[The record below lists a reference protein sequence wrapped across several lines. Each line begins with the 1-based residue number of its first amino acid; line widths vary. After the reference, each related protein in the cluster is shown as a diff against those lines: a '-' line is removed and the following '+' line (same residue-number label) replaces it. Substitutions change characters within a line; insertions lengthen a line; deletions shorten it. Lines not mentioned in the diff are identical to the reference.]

1 MAILE
6 IRITELAYS
15 DIQEIESYLFKSSP
29 SIGRSFTEKIFRKIE
44 LLYDHPEI
52 GRIVPEFRESSI
64 REIFQGKYRIVYLI
78 LNSNRIDILRIIHG
92 SKLIDLG

>member
-15 DIQEIESYLFKSSP
+15 DIEEIETYLIKSSP
-29 SIGRSFTEKIFRKIE
+29 SIGRNFTEKIFRKIE

-52 GRIVPEFRESSI
+52 GRVVPEFQERTI
-64 REIFQGKYRIVYLI
+64 RELFQGKY
-78 LNSNRIDILRIIHG
+78 
-92 SKLIDLG
+92 